1 MRNLVQAQIV
11 AKLGEIAQ
19 QLDQAAIVG
28 LEEGLEDRQSEELM
42 LREILSGILRGVGRQ
57 GIAGDALMMKVLQD
71 HVKATIA
78 PYKYPRSVKFVDALP
93 KTQTGKI
100 QRFKLRE

>member
-1 MRNLVQAQIV
+1 VEAALLAHEAVAECAVIGAADADRGQIV
-11 AKLGEIAQ
+11 EAH
-19 QLDQAAIVG
+19 IV
-28 LEEGLEDRQSEELM
+28 LVEGA
-42 LREILSGILRGVGRQ
+42 V
-57 GIAGDALMMKVLQD
+57 GDALMVKLLQD

-100 QRFKLRE
+100 QRFRLRAEG